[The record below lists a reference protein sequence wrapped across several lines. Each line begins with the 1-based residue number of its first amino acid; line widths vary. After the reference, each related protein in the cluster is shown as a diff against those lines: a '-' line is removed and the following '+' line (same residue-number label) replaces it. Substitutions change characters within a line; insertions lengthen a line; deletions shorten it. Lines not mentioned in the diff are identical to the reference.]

1 MLIPQIVGFCRTKIL
16 QSGEFSLISFNLR
29 KIRFQI
35 QIQIPQIVG
44 FCCTKNIQS
53 GEFPLIT
60 YNLRNS
66 PFSFQV
72 QIPQV
77 VGFRY
82 VRKLTEW
89 GIFFDFHQSEEY
101 SEFQSTSD
109 ESFITFSC
117 FSIVTFLRMQL
128 FVLFKSYIMRN
139 FLWVPYLKEI
149 ELIQAKHICKTNCS
163 SVSRISQKK
172 CEV

>member
-1 MLIPQIVGFCRTKIL
+1 MLIPQIVGFCQTKIL

-72 QIPQV
+72 QIPQKTYR
-77 VGFRY
+77 VGNF
-82 VRKLTEW
+82 LWFPSIW
-89 GIFFDFHQSEEY
+89 GIFRVSVNFRWIIYHF
-101 SEFQSTSD
+101 
-109 ESFITFSC
+109 
-117 FSIVTFLRMQL
+117 FLL
-128 FVLFKSYIMRN
+128 FNSYIPQN
-139 FLWVPYLKEI
+139 AAFC
-149 ELIQAKHICKTNCS
+149 LIQILHNEELFMGPLSKRDWID
-163 SVSRISQKK
+163 ISKFVIPHFVGFLKK
-172 CEV
+172 IVRFWD

>member
-1 MLIPQIVGFCRTKIL
+1 MLIPQIVGFRRTKIL
-16 QSGEFSLISFNLR
+16 QSGKFSLISFNLR

-66 PFSFQV
+66 PFSFQI

-82 VRKLTEW
+82 VRKPTEW

-101 SEFQSTSD
+101 SEFHSTSD
-109 ESFITFSC
+109 SSDC
-117 FSIVTFLRMQL
+117 
-128 FVLFKSYIMRN
+128 
-139 FLWVPYLKEI
+139 
-149 ELIQAKHICKTNCS
+149 
-163 SVSRISQKK
+163 SVSNMTKATKWGSLKN
-172 CEV
+172 VSLALMSYHS

>member
-1 MLIPQIVGFCRTKIL
+1 MLIPQIVGFYFTKIL

-82 VRKLTEW
+82 VRKPTEW
-89 GIFFDFHQSEEY
+89 GIFFDFPQSEEY
-101 SEFQSTSD
+101 SEFHSTSD
-109 ESFITFSC
+109 SSDCSVSNMTKATNWGSLKNVSLALMSYHSLYNLLCI
-117 FSIVTFLRMQL
+117 SIVTKM
-128 FVLFKSYIMRN
+128 
-139 FLWVPYLKEI
+139 
-149 ELIQAKHICKTNCS
+149 
-163 SVSRISQKK
+163 K
-172 CEV
+172 C

>member
-1 MLIPQIVGFCRTKIL
+1 MLIPQIVGFCQTKIL

-82 VRKLTEW
+82 VRKPTEW

-109 ESFITFSC
+109 ESFI
-117 FSIVTFLRMQL
+117 IFLAFQ
-128 FVLFKSYIMRN
+128 
-139 FLWVPYLKEI
+139 
-149 ELIQAKHICKTNCS
+149 
-163 SVSRISQKK
+163 
-172 CEV
+172 